1 MIRVLSHSTKYSTP
15 SPSTSGVQEGLS
27 SSAGGF
33 SIKNSCGN
41 PSIKNTERE
50 AERRFAPLGRT
61 FIGEWM
67 CGFNVVQGRCSQYL
81 ATITFIRFCTYLRL
95 FSKNMFFLFPLSI
108 PFKVPV
114 PSLLQIHG
122 QFFV

>member
-1 MIRVLSHSTKYSTP
+1 MSRVLSHSTKYSTP
-15 SPSTSGVQEGLS
+15 SPPPQEYRKGFPAQQEA
-27 SSAGGF
+27 SALR
-33 SIKNSCGN
+33 ILVEIH
-41 PSIKNTERE
+41 PSRTERE

-61 FIGEWM
+61 FMGEWM

-114 PSLLQIHG
+114 PGLLKIHG